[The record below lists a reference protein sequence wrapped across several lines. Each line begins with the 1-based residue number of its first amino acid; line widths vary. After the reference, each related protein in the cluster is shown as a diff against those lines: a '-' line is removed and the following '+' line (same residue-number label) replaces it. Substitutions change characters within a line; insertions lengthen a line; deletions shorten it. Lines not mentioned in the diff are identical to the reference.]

1 MSNKI
6 HLLLAEDDAN
16 LGTLLSEYLKAKGFE
31 VSLAKN
37 GDEALTLFTKKNFD
51 LCLLDVMM
59 PIKDGITLTKDIRKV
74 NDKIPII
81 FLTAKSQ
88 NQDKIEGFKSGA
100 DDYIT
105 KPFSMEELLLR
116 VEAVLKRSIGFKNE
130 KEEITHFKIGNYDF
144 DYPTQTLKSKNGEQ
158 KLTSKENELLR
169 LLCITQNDV
178 LDRSYALKV
187 VWGDDNYFNS
197 RSMDVYITKLRK
209 HFKEDDSIEIIN
221 VHGKGFR
228 LLVK

>member
-116 VEAVLKRSIGFKNE
+116 IEAVLKRSIGFKNE

-144 DYPTQTLKSKNGEQ
+144 DYPTQTLKSKSGEQ

>member
-6 HLLLAEDDAN
+6 HILLAEDDAN
-16 LGTLLSEYLKAKGFE
+16 LGTLLSEYLKAKNFD

-74 NDKIPII
+74 NDQIPII

-88 NQDKIEGFKSGA
+88 SQDKIEGFKSGA

-116 VEAVLKRSIGFKNE
+116 IEAVLKRSIGYKNE
-130 KEEITHFKIGNYDF
+130 KEEITHFKIGNYEF
-144 DYPTQTLKSKNGEQ
+144 DYPTQTLKSKHGEQ

-187 VWGDDNYFNS
+187 VWSDDNYFNS

-221 VHGKGFR
+221 VHGKGFK